1 LTISAIVISAA
12 KMIGVGNDPGH
23 SFLGK
28 AIYHMMKRHRR
39 RASCAQQHPKQIKA
53 YLGIPIEGDPS
64 DKGRPLARRRG
75 QSRLRE
81 NTAEVK
87 GQRGLLEMS
96 DHLFNQTR

>member
-28 AIYHMMKRHRR
+28 AIYHMIKRHRR

-53 YLGIPIEGDPS
+53 YLGFPIEGDPPDIGGAS
-64 DKGRPLARRRG
+64 FGETSGRKIACGKILPR
-75 QSRLRE
+75 
-81 NTAEVK
+81 
-87 GQRGLLEMS
+87 
-96 DHLFNQTR
+96 